1 MKTID
6 LHFQGHGRVIATAVL
21 EGPSGVALIDPGPT
35 STLAALE
42 SGLQAIGHRLD
53 EVQQI
58 LLTHIHL
65 DHAGASGTLAARLP
79 AARVYVHQRGAP
91 HMVDPTKLL
100 DSATRLYGDKMGLLW
115 GEMRPVPQDRV
126 QVLSGG
132 ERLDFA
138 GRTLE
143 VAYTPGHAWH
153 HVSYLDHSSGIAYV
167 GDTAGIRQVRDHLT
181 APTPPPD
188 IDLEAWTVSLDR
200 IESWRASALFL
211 THFGAFEDVAEHLR
225 RFRQTLDAAA
235 RRVKATL
242 AVDGTDEDRVK
253 RFVNDM
259 RATVRRDL
267 PEEDAQSLEM
277 AAPFDQLWYGLARY
291 WRKRAATPSIRSG

>member
-79 AARVYVHQRGAP
+79 AAR
-91 HMVDPTKLL
+91 TKLL

-115 GEMRPVPQDRV
+115 GEVRPVPPDRV

-167 GDTAGIRQVRDHLT
+167 GDTAGIRQVRDHLS

-242 AVDGTDEDRVK
+242 AMEGADEDRVK
-253 RFVNDM
+253 RFVDDM
-259 RATVRRDL
+259 RASVRRDL
-267 PEEDAQSLEM
+267 PEAAAESLEM